1 MNISYEK
8 SKLLKDIKTK
18 YPRTNKNRF
27 TRNLLNLLFN
37 LPNPR
42 TPLQMV
48 SEHSNLK
55 STEEIYRRVR
65 VIELDLTRIRIRFKV
80 KKLPT
85 KTLN

>member
-8 SKLLKDIKTK
+8 NKLLKDIETK

-27 TRNLLNLLFN
+27 TRNLLNLLY
-37 LPNPR
+37 LLNPH

-55 STEEIYRRVR
+55 STEEIYVRRVVR
-65 VIELDLTRIRIRFKV
+65 IKIDLELKQFTY
-80 KKLPT
+80 
-85 KTLN
+85 N

>member
-8 SKLLKDIKTK
+8 RKLLKDIKTK

-27 TRNLLNLLFN
+27 TRNLLNLLY
-37 LPNPR
+37 LLNPR

-55 STEEIYRRVR
+55 STEEIY
-65 VIELDLTRIRIRFKV
+65 IYILELEYTC
-80 KKLPT
+80 
-85 KTLN
+85 